1 MALVSKVVCATG
13 ILEVE
18 VDNGDITVTTVFR
31 LNIAV
36 NFIVVNRTRLNH
48 MNTNHTGEETIE
60 AAVVTTVV
68 TISLSLVQV
77 INGMACRNQ
86 VKANHVE
93 VDCRG
98 KMGWNSLSHIGRP
111 SGVFR
116 RGFSR

>member
-1 MALVSKVVCATG
+1 
-13 ILEVE
+13 
-18 VDNGDITVTTVFR
+18 
-31 LNIAV
+31 
-36 NFIVVNRTRLNH
+36 

-77 INGMACRNQ
+77 IDGMACRNQ

-98 KMGWNSLSHIGRP
+98 KMGWNSLVTLVVHP
-111 SGVFR
+111 VFSE
-116 RGFSR
+116 GDSVVEMGK